1 MRTSEGNLNRKV
13 YAASH
18 SIARDSSSFPC
29 CTAFTMFDTNVLH
42 EAGPC
47 SFARCGQ
54 VYYAPFDEHF
64 LPRLEKFPFRNGR
77 RGPPETRMAC
87 GGGLY
92 AQGVTCAA

>member
-1 MRTSEGNLNRKV
+1 MPPAT
-13 YAASH
+13 AS
-18 SIARDSSSFPC
+18 RG
-29 CTAFTMFDTNVLH
+29 TALPSRAVLLFTMFDTNVLH

-64 LPRLEKFPFRNGR
+64 LPRLEKLPFRNGR